1 MQLFARRHR
10 QRAII
15 SLLVSLFLMASF
27 ASAQPVDATRWRSG
41 LVNLDEGWLQQAGD
55 NLAWAQPGFDDSG
68 WQKIDMDSMGAS
80 SPGWTWYRIHVNLL
94 PGHDHMHLLIAAGDG
109 TYEIYLNGNKADG
122 AALQP
127 SWLVTRPVEQVFIV
141 DDRDT
146 DLVIAIRTH
155 IPNDYAIWHLPTFLT
170 ADIGSPGAIEN
181 KRAAMEAL
189 RLYAAIPT
197 IAINLLLILAALGAF
212 ALFRSQPGHREY
224 MGLGLYLLTLGLSNG
239 ILYASGAGVVPLALN
254 DHFAD
259 PLIYVYTILQIEFTF
274 SFASKRVGRAWRAY
288 QALLIAGI
296 FLNPL
301 GFLGAWWSDR
311 YVIVEAIIILP
322 AALLLPVLLLVW
334 RRKGNR
340 EVGWLILPSL
350 LPAAT
355 TAAFS
360 AGSAS
365 IFTGWGK
372 LDFLANPIPVGPVSL
387 QLSDIGS
394 FLFVLA
400 IAVVMFLRFTRISRE
415 QTRVASELEAA
426 REIQQRLV
434 PANLPPLGAYTI
446 EAAYFPAL
454 EVGGDFYQ
462 IFPQHNGAHLIVIGD
477 VSGKGLKAAMTGT
490 LALGALRTLASQGLG
505 PAAVLTGLNQQLAG
519 AVDGGFITCLCI
531 LITAEGQITVA
542 NAGHL
547 SPYRNG
553 EEIDLPPD
561 LPLGISS
568 SETYRERRFQLNP
581 GDRITLLSDGVLEA
595 RDSKGQLFGFERTRA
610 VSNESAAGIAQA
622 ARNFGQE
629 DDITVLTL
637 ARVQSAPQ
645 GNMPMQMTAAVQ

>member
-1 MQLFARRHR
+1 MAHFAH
-10 QRAII
+10 
-15 SLLVSLFLMASF
+15 
-27 ASAQPVDATRWRSG
+27 AQPVDATRWRSG
-41 LVNLDEGWLQQAGD
+41 LVNLDEGWLQQSGD
-55 NLAWAQPGFDDSG
+55 NPAWARPGFDDSR

-80 SPGWTWYRIHVNLL
+80 SPGWTWYRIHVHLL
-94 PGHDHMHLLIAAGDG
+94 PGHDHMHLLIAAGNG
-109 TYEIYLNGNKADG
+109 TYELYLNGNKADG
-122 AALQP
+122 AAIQP

-146 DLVIAIRTH
+146 DLVIAIRTY

-170 ADIGSPGAIEN
+170 ADIGTPGAIEN
-181 KRAAMEAL
+181 KRAAMEAV

-197 IAINLLLILAALGAF
+197 IAVNLLLILAALGAF

-224 MGLGLYLLTLGLSNG
+224 IALGLYLLALGLSNG
-239 ILYASGAGVVPLALN
+239 ILYASGAGVLPLALN

-259 PLIYVYTILQIEFTF
+259 PLIYIYTILQIEFTF
-274 SFASKRVGRAWRAY
+274 SFASRRIGRGWRGY
-288 QALLIAGI
+288 QALLLAGI

-301 GFLGAWWSDR
+301 ASRGSWWSDR
-311 YVIVEAIIILP
+311 YVIAEAIIILP

-334 RRKGNR
+334 KRKGNR

-350 LPAAT
+350 LPAAS

-372 LDFLANPIPVGPVSL
+372 LDFLANPVPIGPVLL
-387 QLSDIGS
+387 QPSDIGS

-415 QTRVASELEAA
+415 QARVASELEAA

-434 PANLPPLGAYTI
+434 PADLPQLGGYTI

-462 IFPQHNGAHLIVIGD
+462 IFSHHGSHLIVIGD

-505 PAAVLTGLNQQLAG
+505 PAAVLTRLNQQLAG
-519 AVDGGFITCLCI
+519 ALDGGFITCLCV
-531 LITAEGQITVA
+531 LITVEGEVAIA

-553 EEIDLPPD
+553 AEIELPPD
-561 LPLGISS
+561 LPLGFSPFESYQECKI
-568 SETYRERRFQLNP
+568 RINP
-581 GDRITLLSDGVLEA
+581 GDRLTLLSDGVLEA
-595 RDSKGQLFGFERTRA
+595 RDAKGELFGFERTR
-610 VSNESAAGIAQA
+610 SISDEPAGSIAQA

-637 ARVQSAPQ
+637 ARVQSA
-645 GNMPMQMTAAVQ
+645 AADDLSAQITSAAQ